1 MEVQELCT
9 MFIHVRY
16 PNSIGKFLPS
26 SLFLLQGNVLLGGF
40 GTDGS
45 SAAAGPGA
53 KGRQDVSEVSAMGFV
68 GMLFGAKK
76 VVIVPGS
83 WSAVCGFRDI
93 FDGEHFSIQASKK
106 KKESVFFG

>member
-1 MEVQELCT
+1 

-26 SLFLLQGNVLLGGF
+26 SLLLLQGNVLLGGF

-68 GMLFGAKK
+68 GMLFGAPGLPADF
-76 VVIVPGS
+76 VIFLMGVI
-83 WSAVCGFRDI
+83 FR
-93 FDGEHFSIQASKK
+93 FRRP
-106 KKESVFFG
+106 KKEGEFFFWMIEHDI

>member
-1 MEVQELCT
+1 

-26 SLFLLQGNVLLGGF
+26 SLLLLQGNVLLGGF

-83 WSAVCGFRDI
+83 WAACGFRDI
-93 FDGEHFSIQASKK
+93 FDGGHFSIQASKK
-106 KKESVFFG
+106 KKESFFWMIEHDI

>member
-1 MEVQELCT
+1 
-9 MFIHVRY
+9 MFDIPTQLV
-16 PNSIGKFLPS
+16 NFSQV
-26 SLFLLQGNVLLGGF
+26 LFLLQGNVLLGGF